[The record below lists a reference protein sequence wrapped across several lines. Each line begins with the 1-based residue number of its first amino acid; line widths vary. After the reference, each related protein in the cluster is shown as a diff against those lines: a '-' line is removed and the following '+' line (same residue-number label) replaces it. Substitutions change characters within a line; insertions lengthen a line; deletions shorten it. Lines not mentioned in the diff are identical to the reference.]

1 MTTRVHS
8 ELRKL
13 ALAYYRGWIARE
25 QYLQIRQEY
34 LGYITDGK
42 IPEGIDPK
50 RIGPPKKKPAAVG
63 PSAKRNNR
71 KLILVAASIA
81 VLIMIIVGLLLGN
94 GDDTPVTPEARPAM
108 TTDVKTDRQSGDKQ
122 APKTDEDRFNDF
134 LKQNFIGQHTWEQ
147 DALNSLK
154 LKWLGLSQEQQK
166 TVSTGSTFRE
176 FSSALIERIVDE
188 RELNN
193 VVPSD
198 YELALMTVAK
208 NMGMVNSIP
217 DR

>member
-25 QYLQIRQEY
+25 QYMQIRQEY

-42 IPEGIDPK
+42 VPEGIDPK

-63 PSAKRNNR
+63 PAAKRNNR
-71 KLILVAASIA
+71 KLILVATSVV
-81 VLIMIIVGLLLGN
+81 VLILIIVGLLLGN
-94 GDDTPVTPEARPAM
+94 GDDKPVTPETRPAI
-108 TTDVKTDRQSGDKQ
+108 TSEVKTDRQTEVKQ
-122 APKTDEDRFNDF
+122 TPKTDEDRFNDF
-134 LKQNFIGQHTWEQ
+134 LRQNFVGQHTWEQ

-166 TVSTGSTFRE
+166 TVSAGSAFRE

-208 NMGMVNSIP
+208 NMGLMNSIP